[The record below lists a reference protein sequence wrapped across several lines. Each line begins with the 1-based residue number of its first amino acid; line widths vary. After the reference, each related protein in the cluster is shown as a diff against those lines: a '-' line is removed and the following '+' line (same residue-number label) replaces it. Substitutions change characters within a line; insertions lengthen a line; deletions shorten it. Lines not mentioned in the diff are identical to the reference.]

1 MSSAWHTI
9 DQRRVR
15 DDWNDWKEPPWSQ
28 SDWYWKADSWSQE
41 KSWSYDKK
49 MRHGLQDHNAQSA
62 VATGVRVGAS
72 LEAEAILRGQETQS
86 AVATGVRVEARVE
99 AKTIPVR
106 TQRTV

>member
-1 MSSAWHTI
+1 MTGMIGRSL
-9 DQRRVR
+9 RGL
-15 DDWNDWKEPPWSQ
+15 
-28 SDWYWKADSWSQE
+28 KAIGIGRLIHGLKRSHGHMI
-41 KSWSYDKK
+41 K